1 MGPAITRRNLLGLLL
16 TEFVRFPDP
25 ATENIV
31 VRLTSPAYTNLLAA
45 ASNRF
50 LSLKPHLLYFSS
62 DRVNRRLQPFDVD
75 LRTGLVKQT
84 GDADALDPL
93 SLALDGQN
101 RAVLYFLDGNTLVAS
116 RPKREVLAQDVS
128 AFAVGRNR
136 AELYVVSRGNLL
148 WLGKSEGVTVAE
160 NAAGPCLVR
169 PGARGGCLFTRAAG
183 REFWYSA
190 PGEKAVRLAQGD
202 IASPRWSTD
211 GGSLFFLR
219 DVPKNNVLVSE
230 IHEVKP
236 EERVERCLFR
246 TSQFATF
253 STNGDDS
260 VFVGASKSRAQPHI
274 LLLLRATGREFTLCE
289 HRASQASKTQPVFAP
304 DSRRV
309 YFQSD
314 REGKSAI
321 YSVNVEKLI
330 EPTE

>member
-1 MGPAITRRNLLGLLL
+1 MGPAITRRNVLGLLL

-31 VRLTSPAYTNLLAA
+31 VRLTSPAYTNLLPS
-45 ASNRF
+45 ASNQF
-50 LSLKPHLLYFSS
+50 VSLKPHVLYFSS
-62 DRVNRRLQPFDVD
+62 DRVNRRLQPFAVD
-75 LRTGLVKQT
+75 LRTGLVKQI
-84 GDADALDPL
+84 GEAEALDPL
-93 SLALDGQN
+93 SLTLDGQY
-101 RAVLYFLDGNTLVAS
+101 RAALYFLDGGTLVLS
-116 RPKREVLAQDVS
+116 RPKRDVLAQDVS
-128 AFAVGRNR
+128 AFGVGKNR
-136 AELYVVSRGNLL
+136 AELYVVSRGNLQL
-148 WLGKSEGVTVAE
+148 LGKSEGTPVAAD
-160 NAAGPCLVR
+160 AAGPCLVR
-169 PGARGGCLFTRAAG
+169 PGARGGCLFTRSEG
-183 REFWYSA
+183 REFWYA
-190 PGEKAVRLAQGD
+190 VAGGKAVRLAQGD
-202 IASPRWSTD
+202 IASPRWSAD
-211 GGSLFFLR
+211 GVSLFFLR

-236 EERVERCLFR
+236 EEGMERCLFR

-253 STNGDDS
+253 STNSDDS

-289 HRASQASKTQPVFAP
+289 HRATQAAKTQPVFAP